1 MADTMTTENALE
13 QMATLAGALPFL
25 KRYDDQIIVVK
36 YGGHAMGE
44 EETALRFGR
53 DVALL
58 EQVGVN
64 PVVVHGG
71 GPQINAMLKRLNV
84 QSTFV
89 QGLRV
94 TDAAM
99 LDVVEMVLA
108 GPVNKQVAEAI
119 TRAGAIAVG
128 ISGKDGGLIRA
139 RKLLRTVR
147 DPGSRIEQELD
158 LGYVGEPES
167 VDTRVL
173 DLLIGASIVPVVAPV
188 GVGAD
193 GQTYNI
199 NADTVAGAIA
209 GALGAER
216 LLMMTDVV
224 GVLDR
229 DGKLVPE
236 LTVDEVRA
244 GIEAGWISGGMIP
257 KVETCVAAVR
267 GGVKGAVILD
277 GRVPHAVLRE
287 LFTDAGRGD
296 ADPGLMGRRGGG
308 SVASTKVGGAEPA
321 PGRSLRQFTQDRTP
335 APHDL
340 ARGCHLPLELR
351 IGLARGAHPQLL
363 TPAATIPCGIAGC
376 FRLIALTPAAPHR
389 QGPPPA
395 EAGRLPTPG
404 TPSMDTNSLRPR
416 IEALWER
423 RDTLSPSTGG
433 EDRAQV
439 EAALEALDSGQARVA
454 EPDGQGG
461 WRVNQWLKQAV
472 LLSFRLTDS
481 APMDDPAG
489 ARLRQGAA
497 EVRRLGRRTASARP
511 ASAPCPAPWCAAPPT
526 SRPASC

>member
-1 MADTMTTENALE
+1 MPEPTPD
-13 QMATLAGALPFL
+13 QMVILAGALPFL
-25 KRYDDQIIVVK
+25 KRYDDQIVVVK

-44 EETALRFGR
+44 EDTALRFGR
-53 DVALL
+53 DIALL

-71 GPQINAMLKRLNV
+71 GPQITAMLKRLDV
-84 QSTFV
+84 KSTFV

-139 RKLLRTVR
+139 HKLKRTVR
-147 DPGSRIEQELD
+147 DPDSRIEEVLD
-158 LGYVGEPES
+158 LGFVGEPEC

-173 DLLIGASIVPVVAPV
+173 ELLIGADIVPVVAPV

-216 LLMMTDVV
+216 LLMMTDVP

-236 LTVDEVRA
+236 MTLAEVQA
-244 GIEAGWISGGMIP
+244 GVEAGWISGGMIP

-287 LFTDAGRGD
+287 LFTN
-296 ADPGLMGRRGGG
+296 
-308 SVASTKVGGAEPA
+308 
-321 PGRSLRQFTQDRTP
+321 
-335 APHDL
+335 
-340 ARGCHLPLELR
+340 
-351 IGLARGAHPQLL
+351 RGAG
-363 TPAATIPCGIAGC
+363 T
-376 FRLIALTPAAPHR
+376 LI
-389 QGPPPA
+389 
-395 EAGRLPTPG
+395 
-404 TPSMDTNSLRPR
+404 
-416 IEALWER
+416 
-423 RDTLSPSTGG
+423 
-433 EDRAQV
+433 RA
-439 EAALEALDSGQARVA
+439 
-454 EPDGQGG
+454 
-461 WRVNQWLKQAV
+461 
-472 LLSFRLTDS
+472 
-481 APMDDPAG
+481 
-489 ARLRQGAA
+489 
-497 EVRRLGRRTASARP
+497 
-511 ASAPCPAPWCAAPPT
+511 
-526 SRPASC
+526 